1 MDVIREAYG
10 AILGGGYSGIAK
22 IAAVV
27 GCRYYW
33 PKLMDSVAEWIAGC
47 DVCYRIKHKNARP
60 YGLLQALPIP
70 LERVEQVNIDFVTKL
85 PMSEAG
91 YDAVATTIDVT
102 LSRVQA
108 YWRVSYKCMFA
119 HGGTLPDSSV
129 PKQHLTGTAP
139 CRRTAGRLAERCT
152 PPKAEG

>member
-1 MDVIREAYG
+1 MLVFLLRVNHVVSVLIFKGPRGRSQKFG
-10 AILGGGYSGIAK
+10 AI
-22 IAAVV
+22 
-27 GCRYYW
+27 
-33 PKLMDSVAEWIAGC
+33 
-47 DVCYRIKHKNARP
+47 
-60 YGLLQALPIP
+60 
-70 LERVEQVNIDFVTKL
+70 
-85 PMSEAG
+85 
-91 YDAVATTIDVT
+91 VT

-139 CRRTAGRLAERCT
+139 CWRTAGWLAERCT